1 MNKQMFRMC
10 IILLVFNTAVIYSSP
25 VENVRNG
32 RIFFNTGNYIEAIGE
47 YQKAIESNPNY
58 LDAWQGLAETYLAM
72 QEFDQA
78 LTSIERARIYSGSSL
93 PVKNLHADILLS
105 IGRIDDAAAVYAEVR
120 RQEPNNTAAIIGEAQ
135 IALARNNPDRA
146 AVIFDEALQQNPGNR
161 NALLSLALI
170 SSAAGDHQS
179 AGRYIDSALQ
189 HHNNNPTVHLLA
201 AQQFMERNNLD
212 QAEYHANVALQLREH
227 YLEALLL
234 SAEINL
240 EKNNYEAADRQIR
253 QILERNP
260 QSVEAWYLAGY
271 TAYRRNQI
279 NEALTNLERAL
290 RLSPGNELLRGIYE
304 TILRRETSLSDSR
317 RQAAADYHIQLAAG
331 YQAQHLSQRART
343 HYRRALQLN
352 PFSERGRLGF
362 ASSFEA
368 DGNYARYLE
377 ELRLLR
383 DQGNNSREVADAIEM
398 YSNMIAGSV
407 SDRWSINQFDLERA
421 SVEVQ
426 LFVLP
431 GRTGLYNTDRFLP
444 YIVMDN
450 LSNIQSVGF
459 SNPPVAVDSHQEA
472 LQLARSGSSEYY
484 IVLEPLVDGST
495 VRLGLTVAVSRTG
508 VRISDS
514 WVLREGAHSFS
525 RALSVIQENL
535 TDLMPVIARIVER
548 RFRNAVIDRGA
559 LDGISIGD
567 EIPIHPAQTP
577 VARNDSP
584 GLLLPE
590 QEQLAIFIVEE
601 LDDRISAGRIT
612 QGGFFDR
619 VNPGDYAIIQPA
631 GTGEQNPVLA
641 DFSPLY
647 RRIRA
652 LD

>member
-1 MNKQMFRMC
+1 MIKLMFRICTIM
-10 IILLVFNTAVIYSSP
+10 LLFNTAVIYSSP
-25 VENVRNG
+25 VDNVRSG
-32 RIFFNTGNYIEAIGE
+32 RIFLNSGNYIEAIGE
-47 YQKAIESNPNY
+47 YRKAIESNPHY

-78 LTSIERARIYSGSSL
+78 LSSIERARVYAGSSL

-105 IGRIDDAAAVYAEVR
+105 IGRINDAAAVYAEVR

-146 AVIFDEALQQNPGNR
+146 ARIFDEALQQNPGNR

-170 SSAAGDHQS
+170 SSAAGDHQA

-201 AQQFMERNNLD
+201 AQQFMERNNLE
-212 QAEYHANVALQLREH
+212 QAEYHASVALQLREH
-227 YLEALLL
+227 YPDALLL

-240 EKNNYEAADRQIR
+240 EKNDYATADRQIR

-271 TAYRRNQI
+271 AAYRENRI
-279 NEALTNLERAL
+279 DEALTGMERAL

-304 TILRRETSLSDSR
+304 TILRRETSLTDSR
-317 RQAAADYHIQLAAG
+317 RQAAADYHIQLAGG
-331 YQAQHLSQRART
+331 YQDQHLSQRARA

-352 PFSERGRLGF
+352 PFSERGRLGY

-383 DQGNNSREVADAIEM
+383 EQGNNSRDVADSIEM

-407 SDRWSINQFDLERA
+407 AERWSINQFDLERA
-421 SVEVQ
+421 SVGVQ

-431 GRTGLYNTDRFLP
+431 GSTGLYNADLFLP
-444 YIVMDN
+444 YIIIDN
-450 LSNIQSVGF
+450 LNNIHSVNF
-459 SNPPVAVDSHQEA
+459 SSPPVAVTSHQEA
-472 LQLARSGSSEYY
+472 LQMARSGSSEYY
-484 IVLEPLVDGST
+484 IVLEPLLDGST
-495 VRLGLTVAVSRTG
+495 VRLGFTIAVSRTG
-508 VRISDS
+508 SRISES
-514 WVLREGAHSFS
+514 WILREGAHSFS
-525 RALSVIQENL
+525 RALSVIQEIL
-535 TDLMPVIARIVER
+535 RDSMPVIARIVER
-548 RFRNAVIDRGA
+548 RFRNAVIDRGT
-559 LDGISIGD
+559 LDGISVGD

-584 GLLLPE
+584 GLLLPDKE
-590 QEQLAIFIVEE
+590 LLAVFVVEE
-601 LDDRISAGRIT
+601 LDDRLSSGRIT

-631 GTGEQNPVLA
+631 GTGEQNPVLT

-647 RRIRA
+647 RRIRS